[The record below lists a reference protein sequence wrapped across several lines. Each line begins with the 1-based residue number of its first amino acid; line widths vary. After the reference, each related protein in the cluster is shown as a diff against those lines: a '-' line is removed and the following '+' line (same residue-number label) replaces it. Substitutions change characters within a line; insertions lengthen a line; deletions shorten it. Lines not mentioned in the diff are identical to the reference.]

1 MQATGRAQPLGK
13 VSKELLLGI
22 LSGLVFE
29 TVTFCHTTGA
39 MGMGAGGW
47 VRVWVW
53 TGFSIVFLDRHAG
66 FTHSHQGN
74 TPVFGGGSELDWLGQ
89 EGPTQTAEV
98 WLAASLPSKQLFDCL
113 PLLAPLL
120 MKEREMGLWPSRH
133 GTWSQLASATS

>member
-1 MQATGRAQPLGK
+1 
-13 VSKELLLGI
+13 
-22 LSGLVFE
+22 
-29 TVTFCHTTGA
+29 
-39 MGMGAGGW
+39 MG
-47 VRVWVW
+47 VE
-53 TGFSIVFLDRHAG
+53 GFSIVFLDRHAS

-120 MKEREMGLWPSRH
+120 MKERGRWVSGLLGMGPGPS
-133 GTWSQLASATS
+133 SQAPLPRMLSRC